1 MPRWFRGRPE
11 QPVPSRTKRRTTR
24 ERTVRSSLLR
34 LAVRSFL
41 GYLAIRQRSGH
52 WKRTSRTSLQ
62 RANRL
67 DSLVATIRRE
77 LADEKRERERLQ
89 DLLDTS
95 KMIVDELTA
104 AQEANIQREQM
115 RAATY
120 SAKRSILD
128 RPIRTDE
135 EYD

>member
-1 MPRWFRGRPE
+1 MMPQWLRGRPK
-11 QPVPSRTKRRTTR
+11 QSKRRTTR
-24 ERTVRSSLLR
+24 ERTVRPSLLS
-34 LAVRSFL
+34 LAVRSFF
-41 GYLAIRQRSGH
+41 GFLAIRQRSGH
-52 WKRTSRTSLQ
+52 WRRTSRTSLN

-67 DSLVATIRRE
+67 DSLVSDLRAE
-77 LADEKRERERLQ
+77 LANETRERERLQ

-120 SAKRSILD
+120 SAKRTILD

-135 EYD
+135 EEY